1 MTWCV
6 CEGMKVLSVSSEQVA
21 SRLCLFYWLLC
32 VCGVNGTIAIIIVRL
47 LDKVCSTASRAW
59 PYYRVHINI

>member
-1 MTWCV
+1 M
-6 CEGMKVLSVSSEQVA
+6 LSVSSEQVA
-21 SRLCLFYWLLC
+21 SQLCLFFWLLC